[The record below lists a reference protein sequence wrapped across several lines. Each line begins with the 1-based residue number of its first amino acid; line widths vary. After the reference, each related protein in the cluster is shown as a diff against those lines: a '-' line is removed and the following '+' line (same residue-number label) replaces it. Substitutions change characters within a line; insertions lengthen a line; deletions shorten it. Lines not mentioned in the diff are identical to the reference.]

1 MTNNRVGMKE
11 FLLKQIKEA
20 DDKDD
25 KAEVGRLLQKAK
37 VPAILDS
44 RSKRKSNPENNVSQ
58 CLQ

>member
-1 MTNNRVGMKE
+1 MPMTNNRVGMKE

-37 VPAILDS
+37 VLAFLDS
-44 RSKRKSNPENNVSQ
+44 RSKRKSNPENNVS
-58 CLQ
+58 